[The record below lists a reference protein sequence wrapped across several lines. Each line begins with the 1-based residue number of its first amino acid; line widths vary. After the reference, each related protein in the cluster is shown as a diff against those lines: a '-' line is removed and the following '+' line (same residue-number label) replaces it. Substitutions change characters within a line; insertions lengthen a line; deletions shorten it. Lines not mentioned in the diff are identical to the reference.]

1 MVYVSQGSE
10 TVSVK
15 NQGDAEVIGKNTSSF
30 TITATF
36 DEKSLETTEVKP
48 VDPVWTCTYEGAT
61 FQPPANV
68 TPPPNSPGDP
78 SVTITSP

>member
-1 MVYVSQGSE
+1 MVYIGQGGE

-15 NQGDAEVIGKNTSSF
+15 NQGDAEEVGKNTSSI

-48 VDPVWTCTYEGAT
+48 INPVWTCTYEGAT
-61 FQPPANV
+61 FQPPPNV
-68 TPPPNSPGDP
+68 TPVPQNPGNP
-78 SVTITSP
+78 ICYLSII